1 MTWDST
7 VYVDHFDFVV
17 MELGILHYLV
27 DLVPLFA
34 LIQRILSPG
43 GHYVLHEFHP
53 FSRKGNPEK
62 EGDRVYLSGDYF
74 DEEVV
79 MARPAPYSF
88 AFGEKEVADFPLCP
102 NRYWTFGEMITSAIA
117 SGMTL
122 KHLTEQPHGEITTM
136 PATFILVAQK

>member
-1 MTWDST
+1 MAQAAKININYIVADLMTWDST

-17 MELGILHYLV
+17 MELGILHYFV

-53 FSRKGNPEK
+53 FSRKGNPKK
-62 EGDRVYLSGDYF
+62 EGDRVYL

-79 MARPAPYSF
+79 MARPTPYSF
-88 AFGEKEVADFPLCP
+88 AFGEKEVADFLSAQIAIGPL
-102 NRYWTFGEMITSAIA
+102 A
-117 SGMTL
+117 
-122 KHLTEQPHGEITTM
+122 K
-136 PATFILVAQK
+136 